1 MKRFV
6 KASGV
11 LHEAER
17 IIKLSHSGGTVTALL
32 NYDGSDVD
40 TTLDTFTFSGGAAE
54 IERLINEINY
64 STKVVVDADNI

>member
-32 NYDGSDVD
+32 NYDSAN
-40 TTLDTFTFSGGAAE
+40 FTFDGGADE

-64 STKVVVDADNI
+64 STKVVIDADNI

>member
-6 KASGV
+6 KASGA

-17 IIKLSHSGGTVTALL
+17 IIKLSHTEGTVTALL
-32 NYDGSDVD
+32 NYDSASDG
-40 TTLDTFTFSGGAAE
+40 LDTFTFSGGAAE
-54 IERLINEINY
+54 IERLVNEINY